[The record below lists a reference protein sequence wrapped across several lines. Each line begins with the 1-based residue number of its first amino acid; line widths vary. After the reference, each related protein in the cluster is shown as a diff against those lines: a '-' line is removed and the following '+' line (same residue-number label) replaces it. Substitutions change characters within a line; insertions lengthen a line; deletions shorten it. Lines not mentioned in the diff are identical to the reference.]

1 MKVQKN
7 LVKTKKI
14 VVLSKRVR
22 LKKRGK
28 FDLQTQILPISST
41 QKVTYQTSNKKIA
54 TVKNG
59 VITAGKK
66 SGKATI
72 TVKSGTKTV
81 KINVTVK

>member
-1 MKVQKN
+1 MQKN

-22 LKKRGK
+22 LRKRGK

-54 TVKNG
+54 AVKNG
-59 VITAGKK
+59 VIIAGKK
-66 SGKATI
+66 SGKPQ
-72 TVKSGTKTV
+72 
-81 KINVTVK
+81 

>member
-1 MKVQKN
+1 MQKA

-22 LKKRGK
+22 LRKRGK